1 MIEPA
6 PAGILISDMNG
17 RVLRRLII
25 GAVVLIAVVAGI
37 VVFLV
42 VDEGD
47 VGISAVLSYISSP
60 VIISILAEF
69 MVIAFLV
76 TSFIISKERRGLRCA
91 SLGFAAG
98 LVAFYFAIPRIPVDM
113 APNHPDEGWDSGE
126 VVHLLRS
133 GGLDLSTRPVAT
145 LHPGTLSVDKG
156 GYPSKGIRG
165 IKAQPPTALEVREEL
180 PSFEKAG
187 FVIMDVDREKITAR
201 FYAWRNGTDPVE
213 AIDTLEPHY
222 VFEVPARR

>member
-47 VGISAVLSYISSP
+47 VGISAVLSYMSSP

-76 TSFIISKERRGLRCA
+76 TSFIISKERRGIRWGLRCA

-113 APNHPDEGWDSGE
+113 VPNHPDEGWDSGE

-201 FYAWRNGTDPVE
+201 FYAWRNGTAAGDVKRG
-213 AIDTLEPHY
+213 
-222 VFEVPARR
+222 EVYS